1 MATIEDL
8 KQEVERLTRELDL
21 ATSEINQSAKYGLGL
36 LDEKQTLQAKCEELE
51 NLYENSRHELEITQE
66 VSNFFTCFLRFS
78 VKALGSV
85 GIVDE
90 IASLEVVLGS
100 QKFSFFV
107 SGLEK
112 KVLSLTRPTL
122 YNDP

>member
-85 GIVDE
+85 GRKCLAGLCLRLWVKLHHWKSCW
-90 IASLEVVLGS
+90 AL
-100 QKFSFFV
+100 KSF
-107 SGLEK
+107 
-112 KVLSLTRPTL
+112 LSSFL
-122 YNDP
+122 D